1 MFKTIITPSFFPNL
15 PKEIQDLVYEF
26 NWEHR
31 KLFQKVLSHLI
42 DFTHCKYCNDLIALN
57 IVHKISYCT
66 SDCLYYS
73 IKNDNDDYD
82 YNYDYDYD
90 DY

>member
-1 MFKTIITPSFFPNL
+1 MLRTITLPSFFPNL
-15 PKEIQDLVYEF
+15 PKEIQDLIYEF

-57 IVHKISYCT
+57 IIHKISYCT
-66 SDCLYYS
+66 SDCLYNSTQNFDYEYLDDDNYS
-73 IKNDNDDYD
+73 A
-82 YNYDYDYD
+82 
-90 DY
+90 